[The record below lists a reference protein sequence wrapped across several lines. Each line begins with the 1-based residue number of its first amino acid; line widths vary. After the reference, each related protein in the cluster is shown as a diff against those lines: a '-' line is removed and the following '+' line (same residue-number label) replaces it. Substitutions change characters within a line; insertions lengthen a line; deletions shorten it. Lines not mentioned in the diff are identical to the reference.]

1 MLNEKERI
9 EFSNAIKK
17 LEHKAELTRHMH
29 SIGAKRL
36 EWKINFITYATVLL
50 SISVAFFSI
59 VNPDLIGIESSN
71 LIWISRV
78 VGLSGILIFTFTV
91 IDKILGLNNK
101 KAAHDQSIRLLTDF
115 IRKCNQ
121 FRHYGLDSIDFIE
134 ANKIVNDNRE
144 EYSTISRAIPD
155 SGISDEEF
163 VIEKQIFSIKRELS
177 SKIDDNSL
185 VDNSEG
191 LRKIRELRKD
201 ERKIRFLNMLKL

>member
-1 MLNEKERI
+1 
-9 EFSNAIKK
+9 
-17 LEHKAELTRHMH
+17 
-29 SIGAKRL
+29 
-36 EWKINFITYATVLL
+36 
-50 SISVAFFSI
+50 
-59 VNPDLIGIESSN
+59 
-71 LIWISRV
+71 

-121 FRHYGLDSIDFIE
+121 FRHCGLDLIDFIE

-155 SGISDEEF
+155 SGVSDEEF